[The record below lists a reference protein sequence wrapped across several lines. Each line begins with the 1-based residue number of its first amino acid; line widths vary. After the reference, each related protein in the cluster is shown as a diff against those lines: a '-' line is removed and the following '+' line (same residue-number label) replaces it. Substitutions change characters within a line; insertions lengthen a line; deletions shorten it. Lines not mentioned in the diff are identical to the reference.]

1 MKLTALDALQTGL
14 ENVARVM
21 DEHGNVETNGG
32 EDDPYYSLA
41 IAADY
46 LEAAE
51 RLLEAEQSS
60 PKPGRLRRWMSTLI
74 HTGTN
79 TTSNGG

>member
-21 DEHGNVETNGG
+21 DEHGNVETSGG
-32 EDDPYYSLA
+32 EDEMYYSLA
-41 IAADY
+41 IAA
-46 LEAAE
+46 EAAE
-51 RLLEAEQSS
+51 RLLEDEQS
-60 PKPGRLRRWMSTLI
+60 PPRPGRLRRWMSTLI